1 MPSRQGAFLQ
11 ADDAGSYGLEGR
23 VASVWAQPGDKG
35 SVAVKVGQEGLGKI
49 FYRMRE
55 FSDSDKRRSTVA
67 KIYQ

>member
-1 MPSRQGAFLQ
+1 
-11 ADDAGSYGLEGR
+11 

-35 SVAVKVGQEGLGKI
+35 SVAAKVGQEGLGKI

-55 FSDSDKRRSTVA
+55 FSDGDKRRSTVA